1 MRMTDSPLHPAVTA
15 VTVRTGVIAVTPP
28 RPMAAVAGLRH
39 GCTHAHAARLMLLP
53 AALLLTACGALNPFG
68 ASRTQAPAARSD
80 APAPHT
86 ARTSPT
92 PPAPVVQRRGGGYYQ
107 DDGPGD
113 TAPPNL
119 DATPDAIPK
128 DEPPLRSATNRSY
141 VVFGKTYSPFTD
153 NRAFSQRGTGSWYGR
168 KFHGQKTSS
177 GEPYDM
183 YAMTAAHPT
192 LPIPSYVRVTSL
204 ANGKSVVVRVN
215 DRGPFH
221 SDRIIDL
228 SYTAALKL
236 DYINQGSAAVEVTR
250 VREAERLR
258 ESERVLVAAQTPAAA
273 PSNPAAVVPPT
284 TAPRPAPTNGVG
296 DASAERRSQSGSPAS
311 AVANPVG
318 AAAAAGAAAAPPIA
332 AAAPVTPPA
341 GPAVPAAAPA
351 ENPAPEPATIA
362 LPTATLPDGVYLQIG
377 AFGAR
382 DNAES
387 FRTRVSQQLA
397 WLTETI
403 FVVPGNNLHRL
414 QVGPYKNRDE
424 AGKIAERIRDTLQL
438 KPVFVLR

>member
-1 MRMTDSPLHPAVTA
+1 MTATTALTPRSRLARLRLACLLPYPGIAHLRPARLLTF
-15 VTVRTGVIAVTPP
+15 T
-28 RPMAAVAGLRH
+28 AAVL
-39 GCTHAHAARLMLLP
+39 LLP
-53 AALLLTACGALNPFG
+53 ACGVLNPFG
-68 ASRTQAPAARSD
+68 SSRTPTPAPRTD
-80 APAPHT
+80 APAPQT
-86 ARTSPT
+86 SRTTPAT
-92 PPAPVVQRRGGGYYQ
+92 PPAPVIQRRGGGYYQ

-113 TAPPNL
+113 AAPSNL
-119 DATPDAIPK
+119 EATPDAIPK
-128 DEPPLRSATNRSY
+128 DEPPLRSATNRTY
-141 VVFGKTYSPFTD
+141 VVFGKTYNPFTD
-153 NRAFSQRGTGSWYGR
+153 HRRFSQRGTGSWYGR

-192 LPIPSYVRVTSL
+192 LPIPSYVRVTSV

-236 DYINQGSAAVEVTR
+236 DYINQGSTLVEVTR
-250 VREAERLR
+250 LR
-258 ESERVLVAAQTPAAA
+258 EGEGERVLVAAGTPAPAVPAPAAA
-273 PSNPAAVVPPT
+273 LSAAASAKPGAIVTPVTPVTPATPAPPK
-284 TAPRPAPTNGVG
+284 PAPTNVSV
-296 DASAERRSQSGSPAS
+296 DVSAQNRSQSAS
-311 AVANPVG
+311 AATAPSD
-318 AAAAAGAAAAPPIA
+318 AASQS
-332 AAAPVTPPA
+332 
-341 GPAVPAAAPA
+341 
-351 ENPAPEPATIA
+351 APEPATIA
-362 LPTATLPDGVYLQIG
+362 LPTATQPDGVYLQIG

-382 DNAES
+382 ENAES

-403 FVVPGNNLHRL
+403 FVVPGNHLHRL

-424 AGKIAERIRDTLQL
+424 AGKIAERIRDTMQL

>member
-1 MRMTDSPLHPAVTA
+1 MTDSSLQTA
-15 VTVRTGVIAVTPP
+15 ITAAIAVTKVT
-28 RPMAAVAGLRH
+28 RQRRTAAVAWLRS
-39 GCTHAHAARLMLLP
+39 GCKPSHPAQLMLLP
-53 AALLLTACGALNPFG
+53 AMLLLTACGALNPFG
-68 ASRTQAPAARSD
+68 ASRTQAPAPRSE
-80 APAPHT
+80 APAQQS
-86 ARTSPT
+86 ARTPTLPT

-119 DATPDAIPK
+119 DATPDAVPK
-128 DEPPLRSATNRSY
+128 DEPPQRSATNRSY
-141 VVFGKTYSPFTD
+141 VVFGKTYNPFTD
-153 NRAFSQRGTGSWYGR
+153 NRPFTQRGTGSWYGR

-192 LPIPSYVRVTSL
+192 LPIPSYVRVTNV

-250 VREAERLR
+250 VREG
-258 ESERVLVAAQTPAAA
+258 ERVLVAARTPAAA
-273 PSNPAAVVPPT
+273 ASSNPAAIAPPAA
-284 TAPRPAPTNGVG
+284 APRPASTNGVG
-296 DASAERRSQSGSPAS
+296 DASPDNRNQSGSPAS
-311 AVANPVG
+311 GVPNPVG
-318 AAAAAGAAAAPPIA
+318 ALVS
-332 AAAPVTPPA
+332 APVTTPVPPA
-341 GPAVPAAAPA
+341 AVAL
-351 ENPAPEPATIA
+351 EKTVPEPASVA

>member
-1 MRMTDSPLHPAVTA
+1 M
-15 VTVRTGVIAVTPP
+15 I
-28 RPMAAVAGLRH
+28 
-39 GCTHAHAARLMLLP
+39 
-53 AALLLTACGALNPFG
+53 
-68 ASRTQAPAARSD
+68 
-80 APAPHT
+80 
-86 ARTSPT
+86 
-92 PPAPVVQRRGGGYYQ
+92 QRRGGAYYQ

-119 DATPDAIPK
+119 EATPDAVPK
-128 DEPPLRSATNRSY
+128 DAPPLRSATNRTY
-141 VVFGKTYSPFTD
+141 VVFGKTYNPFTD
-153 NRAFSQRGTGSWYGR
+153 NRPFSQRGTGSWYGR

-192 LPIPSYVRVTSL
+192 LPIPSYVRVTSV

-236 DYINQGSAAVEVTR
+236 DYVNQGSALVEVTR
-250 VREAERLR
+250 LR
-258 ESERVLVAAQTPAAA
+258 EGERVLVAAGTPAPAAA
-273 PSNPAAVVPPT
+273 LPAPAAAKPGAIAPPASPASP
-284 TAPRPAPTNGVG
+284 APPAPPASPKPAPTNASG
-296 DASAERRSQSGSPAS
+296 DQSTESRSQSAS
-311 AVANPVG
+311 AAS
-318 AAAAAGAAAAPPIA
+318 APSEK
-332 AAAPVTPPA
+332 TP
-341 GPAVPAAAPA
+341 
-351 ENPAPEPATIA
+351 PEPATIA

-382 DNAES
+382 ENAES

-397 WLTETI
+397 WLTENI

-414 QVGPYKNRDE
+414 QVGPYKNRDD
-424 AGKIAERIRDTLQL
+424 AGKIAERIRDTMQL

>member
-1 MRMTDSPLHPAVTA
+1 MHALTLPGGKPRTLRLPL
-15 VTVRTGVIAVTPP
+15 
-28 RPMAAVAGLRH
+28 
-39 GCTHAHAARLMLLP
+39 RLSLLLP
-53 AALLLTACGALNPFG
+53 PLLLVSACGVLGPARSTP
-68 ASRTQAPAARSD
+68 APAPRTD
-80 APAPHT
+80 APAPQT
-86 ARTSPT
+86 ARTAPGT
-92 PPAPVVQRRGGGYYQ
+92 PPAPVIQRRGGAYYQ

-113 TAPPNL
+113 AAPPNL
-119 DATPDAIPK
+119 EAVPDAIPK
-128 DEPPLRSATNRSY
+128 DEPPLRSATNRTY
-141 VVFGKTYSPFTD
+141 VVFGKTYNPFTD
-153 NRAFSQRGTGSWYGR
+153 NRRFSQRGTGSWYGR

-177 GEPYDM
+177 GEPYNM

-192 LPIPSYVRVTSL
+192 LPIPSYVRVTSV
-204 ANGKSVVVRVN
+204 ASGKSVVVRVN

-236 DYINQGSAAVEVTR
+236 DYINQGSTLVEVTR
-250 VREAERLR
+250 LR
-258 ESERVLVAAQTPAAA
+258 EGEGERVLVAAAQASLPAPATMPAATA
-273 PSNPAAVVPPT
+273 PSAAMPAT
-284 TAPRPAPTNGVG
+284 TVPAPAT
-296 DASAERRSQSGSPAS
+296 ATASPAS
-311 AVANPVG
+311 AAT
-318 AAAAAGAAAAPPIA
+318 AASPK
-332 AAAPVTPPA
+332 PA
-341 GPAVPAAAPA
+341 TTNSSGDSPLESRSQSASPTVSIFEKPL
-351 ENPAPEPATIA
+351 PEPASVA
-362 LPTATLPDGVYLQIG
+362 LPVTTQPDGVYLQIG

-382 DNAES
+382 ENAES

>member
-1 MRMTDSPLHPAVTA
+1 MTA
-15 VTVRTGVIAVTPP
+15 VTPHCCPARP
-28 RPMAAVAGLRH
+28 RRLP
-39 GCTHAHAARLMLLP
+39 ARLPALLP
-53 AALLLTACGALNPFG
+53 AVLLLSACGALNPFG
-68 ASRTQAPAARSD
+68 SSRTPAPTPRTE
-80 APAPHT
+80 APAPQ
-86 ARTSPT
+86 TSRSAPAT
-92 PPAPVVQRRGGGYYQ
+92 PPAPVIQRRGGGYYQ

-113 TAPPNL
+113 AAPSNL
-119 DATPDAIPK
+119 EATPDAVPK
-128 DEPPLRSATNRSY
+128 DDPPLRSATNRTY
-141 VVFGKTYSPFTD
+141 VVFGKTYTPFTD
-153 NRAFSQRGTGSWYGR
+153 NRPFTQRGTGSWYGR

-192 LPIPSYVRVTSL
+192 LPIPSYVRVTSV

-236 DYINQGSAAVEVTR
+236 DYINQGSTLVEVTR
-250 VREAERLR
+250 LR
-258 ESERVLVAAQTPAAA
+258 EGERVLVAAGTPAPAPPPAVTAVTAATPATAPTAAASPAAA
-273 PSNPAAVVPPT
+273 L
-284 TAPRPAPTNGVG
+284 
-296 DASAERRSQSGSPAS
+296 
-311 AVANPVG
+311 
-318 AAAAAGAAAAPPIA
+318 
-332 AAAPVTPPA
+332 
-341 GPAVPAAAPA
+341 PAAAPA
-351 ENPAPEPATIA
+351 KPGAATTPASPKPAPTNASGDSPAQSRSQSASAATAPSDAPSQNAPEPATIA
-362 LPTATLPDGVYLQIG
+362 LPTATQPDGVYLQIG

-382 DNAES
+382 ENAES

-414 QVGPYKNRDE
+414 QVGPYRNRDE

>member
-1 MRMTDSPLHPAVTA
+1 MTATTALTPRSRLARLGLPCLLPYPGIAHLRPARLLTF
-15 VTVRTGVIAVTPP
+15 T
-28 RPMAAVAGLRH
+28 AAVL
-39 GCTHAHAARLMLLP
+39 LLP
-53 AALLLTACGALNPFG
+53 ACGVLNPFG
-68 ASRTQAPAARSD
+68 SSRTPTPAPRTD
-80 APAPHT
+80 APAPQT
-86 ARTSPT
+86 SRTTPAT
-92 PPAPVVQRRGGGYYQ
+92 PPAPVIQRRGGGYYQ

-113 TAPPNL
+113 AAPSNL
-119 DATPDAIPK
+119 EATPDAIPK
-128 DEPPLRSATNRSY
+128 DEPPLRSATNRTY
-141 VVFGKTYSPFTD
+141 VVFGKTYNPFTD
-153 NRAFSQRGTGSWYGR
+153 NRRFSQRGTGSWYGR

-192 LPIPSYVRVTSL
+192 LPIPSYVRVTSV

-236 DYINQGSAAVEVTR
+236 DYINQGSTLVEVTR
-250 VREAERLR
+250 LR
-258 ESERVLVAAQTPAAA
+258 EGEGERVLVAAGTPATPA
-273 PSNPAAVVPPT
+273 PPK
-284 TAPRPAPTNGVG
+284 PAPTNVSV
-296 DASAERRSQSGSPAS
+296 DVSAQNRSQSAS
-311 AVANPVG
+311 AATAPSD
-318 AAAAAGAAAAPPIA
+318 AASQS
-332 AAAPVTPPA
+332 
-341 GPAVPAAAPA
+341 
-351 ENPAPEPATIA
+351 APEPATIA
-362 LPTATLPDGVYLQIG
+362 LPTATQPDGVYLQIG

-382 DNAES
+382 ENAES

-403 FVVPGNNLHRL
+403 FVVPANNLHRL

-424 AGKIAERIRDTLQL
+424 AGKIAERIRDTMQL

>member
-1 MRMTDSPLHPAVTA
+1 MTATTA
-15 VTVRTGVIAVTPP
+15 LPP
-28 RPMAAVAGLRH
+28 RSRLARLGLPRLGLPCLLPYPGIAHLRPARLLTFTAAVL
-39 GCTHAHAARLMLLP
+39 LLP
-53 AALLLTACGALNPFG
+53 ACGVLNPFG
-68 ASRTQAPAARSD
+68 SSRTPTPAPRTD
-80 APAPHT
+80 APAPQT
-86 ARTSPT
+86 SRTTPAT
-92 PPAPVVQRRGGGYYQ
+92 PPAPVIQRRGGGYYQ

-113 TAPPNL
+113 AAPSNL
-119 DATPDAIPK
+119 EATPDAIPK
-128 DEPPLRSATNRSY
+128 DEPPLRSATNRTY
-141 VVFGKTYSPFTD
+141 VVFGKTYNPFTD
-153 NRAFSQRGTGSWYGR
+153 NRRFSQRGTGSWYGR

-192 LPIPSYVRVTSL
+192 LPIPSYVRVTSV

-236 DYINQGSAAVEVTR
+236 DYINQGSTLVEVTR
-250 VREAERLR
+250 LR
-258 ESERVLVAAQTPAAA
+258 EGEGERVLVAAGTPA
-273 PSNPAAVVPPT
+273 PPK
-284 TAPRPAPTNGVG
+284 PAPTNVSV
-296 DASAERRSQSGSPAS
+296 DVSAQNRSQSAS
-311 AVANPVG
+311 AATAPSD
-318 AAAAAGAAAAPPIA
+318 AASQS
-332 AAAPVTPPA
+332 
-341 GPAVPAAAPA
+341 
-351 ENPAPEPATIA
+351 APEPATIA
-362 LPTATLPDGVYLQIG
+362 LPTATQPDGVYLQIG

-382 DNAES
+382 ENAES

-424 AGKIAERIRDTLQL
+424 AGKIAERIRDTMQL